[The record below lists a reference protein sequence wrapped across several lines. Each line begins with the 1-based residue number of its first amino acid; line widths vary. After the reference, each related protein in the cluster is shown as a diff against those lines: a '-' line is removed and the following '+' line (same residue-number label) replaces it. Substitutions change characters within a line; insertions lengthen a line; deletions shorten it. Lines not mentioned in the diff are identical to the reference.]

1 MYDFTSIIP
10 RRNTDSVK
18 WDVKPNELPM
28 WVADMDFKVAPEIL
42 DAMRKKK
49 SILGFLVTRSPMTI
63 ILTLLPAG
71 TPRNT
76 MPLLKKRLAISVH
89 RCGADDFL
97 IRSPRDQCWR

>member
-42 DAMRKKK
+42 DAMRKK
-49 SILGFLVTRSPMTI
+49 SRFWDFWLR
-63 ILTLLPAG
+63 
-71 TPRNT
+71 
-76 MPLLKKRLAISVH
+76 
-89 RCGADDFL
+89 GA
-97 IRSPRDQCWR
+97 P